1 MDWTSIIIASIGV
14 IGTITGAV
22 MAQRKTTALILYR
35 LDEIEKKQDIQNK
48 LIDRVYNLEE
58 RVKVLEVKNNE

>member
-1 MDWTSIIIASIGV
+1 MDWTSIIIAIIGV

-35 LDEIEKKQDIQNK
+35 LDEIEKKQDIQNR

-58 RVKVLEVKNNE
+58 RVKVLEVKSNE